1 MAAREMGHLHLPDA
15 LSLVVLYAATD
26 NPRFDRAA
34 GEAGARRPA
43 LRLPDVRGISADM
56 TDFRGTA
63 AELFVATKTEFESER
78 PAGWRVSRQ
87 IKLL

>member
-34 GEAGARRPA
+34 VKWQARLALERSA
-43 LRLPDVRGISADM
+43 LRLPDMLLVTSSLVALQTSARDA
-56 TDFRGTA
+56 A
-63 AELFVATKTEFESER
+63 AETIEASR
-78 PAGWRVSRQ
+78 RSRQ
-87 IKLL
+87 AQRVAPS

>member
-1 MAAREMGHLHLPDA
+1 VAVKWQARLA
-15 LSLVVLYAATD
+15 L
-26 NPRFDRAA
+26 
-34 GEAGARRPA
+34 ERPA

-56 TDFRGTA
+56 TDFRETA